1 MQEVQRVIDKYGEKL
16 VERIVKK
23 LQAGNKVATG
33 NLINSITYKYSYTNG
48 QYKIQITGAPYLINV
63 DRGRRAGAKP
73 PPVKPL
79 LAWIKIRRIPI
90 NMELAMRGL
99 NYAINLGFKNK
110 KGYFLPPSA
119 VQKFIDKKKIK
130 PDKEKARLGMAFAIA
145 KNISKRSIKP
155 FPILNEASKILATKQ
170 FQTELKQAIVKDLKV
185 KIKLP

>member
-1 MQEVQRVIDKYGEKL
+1 MLEHSFVILPLSILCKCSEGARY
-16 VERIVKK
+16 
-23 LQAGNKVATG
+23 KVATG

-48 QYKIQITGAPYLINV
+48 QYKIQITGAPYLINI

-119 VQKFIDKKKIK
+119 VKI
-130 PDKEKARLGMAFAIA
+130 
-145 KNISKRSIKP
+145 
-155 FPILNEASKILATKQ
+155 ILR
-170 FQTELKQAIVKDLKV
+170 
-185 KIKLP
+185 

>member
-63 DRGRRAGAKP
+63 DRGRRAGAKMP
-73 PPVKPL
+73 PIKPL
-79 LAWIKIRRIPI
+79 MAWIKAKRIPI
-90 NMELAMRGL
+90 ANSRQTTLV
-99 NYAINLGFKNK
+99 K
-110 KGYFLPPSA
+110 KGRNRPTDQQL
-119 VQKFIDKKKIK
+119 
-130 PDKEKARLGMAFAIA
+130 RGMAFAIA
-145 KNISKRSIKP
+145 KNISKRGIKP

>member
-48 QYKIQITGAPYLINV
+48 QYKIQITGAPYLINI
-63 DRGRRAGAKP
+63 DRGRRAGAKMP
-73 PPVKPL
+73 PIKPL
-79 LAWIKIRRIPI
+79 MAWIKAKRILI
-90 NMELAMRGL
+90 ANSRQTTLV
-99 NYAINLGFKNK
+99 K
-110 KGYFLPPSA
+110 KGRNRPTDQQL
-119 VQKFIDKKKIK
+119 
-130 PDKEKARLGMAFAIA
+130 RGMAFAIA

-170 FQTELKQAIVKDLKV
+170 FQSELKRAIVKDLKV